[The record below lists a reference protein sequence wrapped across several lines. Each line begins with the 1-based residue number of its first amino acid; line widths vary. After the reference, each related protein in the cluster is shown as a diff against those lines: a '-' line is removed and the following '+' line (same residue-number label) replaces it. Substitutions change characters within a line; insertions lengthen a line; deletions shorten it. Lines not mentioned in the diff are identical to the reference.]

1 MLFTRSAVLASVLLV
16 APGFLFSHAA
26 PGDDSPQKTTQP
38 RQLGYLGLAVSAL
51 NEDVAHELGASDATG
66 ALVRGVQEGSPAA
79 KAGLQPNDIITELN
93 GKPLNTAAELGS
105 LVSELRPGRKVHL
118 NVMRNGKM
126 LHLTAILGARP
137 APPPIEGGT
146 RIDLPSSE
154 YFFPDMPS
162 PALRWRSSVLGV
174 EYEGVDSQLA
184 EFFGVKHGVLVRFVR
199 PGSVAQIAGLRAGDI
214 LIKVDEKSIAGPR
227 ELAMAL
233 QDHQSGDRTLPVEIM
248 RDRKQR
254 TLTLKL
260 GADDMR
266 APWKQAT
273 PATTPQ

>member
-1 MLFTRSAVLASVLLV
+1 MLFTRSAVLAFVLLV

-26 PGDDSPQKTTQP
+26 PGDNPPKTAAQP
-38 RQLGYLGLAVSAL
+38 RQLGYLGLAVSAV
-51 NEDVAHELGASDATG
+51 NEGVAHELGASDTTG

-93 GKPLNTAAELGS
+93 GKPLITAAELGS
-105 LVSELRPGRKVHL
+105 LVSETRPGHKVRL
-118 NVMRNGKM
+118 KVTRNGQT
-126 LHLTAILGARP
+126 LNLTAILGARP
-137 APPPIEGGT
+137 APPPTETVT
-146 RIDLPSSE
+146 RIDLPTSE

-199 PGSVAQIAGLRAGDI
+199 PGSVAQAAGLRAGDI
-214 LIKVDEKSIAGPR
+214 LIKVDDKSIAGPR

-254 TLTLKL
+254 TLTFKFSAYDL
-260 GADDMR
+260 R
-266 APWKQAT
+266 TPWKRAT